1 MQRYRVNRQDVVFEE
16 VEGEVILIDL
26 ARGCYFS
33 LAGSGP
39 AVWEMLGRG
48 ASVEE
53 VCEALTDVEAER
65 EEVEALVGRLV
76 EESLLLALKDGEEPP
91 TATGEPAATANGAPF
106 EKPVLEKYEDLKDYF
121 LIDPIHE
128 VDETAGWPQRRPE

>member
-1 MQRYRVNRQDVVFEE
+1 MTRYRFNKRDVVFEE

-33 LAGSGP
+33 LSGSGP
-39 AVWEMLGRG
+39 VVWGMLGGG

-53 VCEALTDVEAER
+53 VCEALTNVEAER
-65 EEVEALVGRLV
+65 EQVESLV
-76 EESLLLALKDGEEPP
+76 EQLAKESLILP
-91 TATGEPAATANGAPF
+91 TADEEAGEAPGVGAPNGASF

-128 VDETAGWPQRRPE
+128 VDESAGWPNRRPD

>member
-1 MQRYRVNRQDVVFEE
+1 MSHYRVNTQDVVFEE

-33 LAGSGP
+33 LSGSGP

-48 ASVEE
+48 SSVAG
-53 VCEALTDVEAER
+53 VCEALTANAAER
-65 EEVEALVGRLV
+65 EQVEALVARLA
-76 EESLLLALKDGEEPP
+76 EESLILAAGDEAEAAP
-91 TATGEPAATANGAPF
+91 TPAPEVAPNGTPF
-106 EKPVLEKYEDLKDYF
+106 AEPVLEKYEDLKDYF

-128 VDETAGWPQRRPE
+128 VDETAGWPKPRPE